1 VFVVY
6 GLIILLEV
14 FAFYITFINVSKVKL
29 KKVSTLL
36 CLAILAVVLVAIP
49 YFSFVY
55 LPVNENIIAIIYHII
70 FVVVMATFA
79 HKRIKIVRLN
89 IFYGVLAKV
98 IFLLARYTVA
108 AMVNFTSGTV
118 IIDAVVANHP
128 LVTLFY
134 SSVIVAICYL
144 ISRYTGIFLQD
155 RLAQFN
161 DTLKRKFASYLLVG
175 ASITCIML
183 VVATFLYYMV
193 AEATLFAVFAVLL
206 SLQFGF
212 LIGAIFSFTDNFK
225 KAEEL
230 RHKDEMLE
238 NLKTYTSAIENMS
251 TDVRKFRHDHINL
264 LVGMKGYIDV
274 DDMDGVRDYFYKYM
288 PVFKKETATL
298 DSRLDILANIKTMGI
313 KSIIS
318 SKLLYAMQLGTE
330 VYIEVPEPI
339 DDIDTKNIVDICRIL
354 GTLIDNA
361 IEATLEL
368 ETATIRFLSMRKDD
382 KIFFIIS
389 NNCKEPPKLF
399 EISKK
404 GFTTKG
410 EGRGTGLDT
419 VATILEKNEN
429 LMLVTKITEN
439 TFIQKLMVLLPKI
452 TEGDRHVE
460 NIYM

>member
-1 VFVVY
+1 MY
-6 GLIILLEV
+6 GLIVLLEV
-14 FAFYITFINVSKVKL
+14 FAFYITFINVSRVKL
-29 KKVSTLL
+29 EIVRTVL
-36 CLAILAVVLVAIP
+36 CLAILAVTLVLVPYLSFLYLAI
-49 YFSFVY
+49 
-55 LPVNENIIAIIYHII
+55 NENIIGIIYHII
-70 FVVVMATFA
+70 FVVVMAMFT
-79 HKRIKIVRLN
+79 HKNIQIIRLN

-108 AMVNFTSGTV
+108 AMVNFTFAIITIDNV
-118 IIDAVVANHP
+118 IAFHP
-128 LVTLFY
+128 FVTLSY
-134 SSVIVAICYL
+134 STVIVAICYL
-144 ISRYTGIFLQD
+144 ISKYTGKFLQA
-155 RLAQFN
+155 RLVQF
-161 DTLKRKFASYLLVG
+161 DDVLKRKFASYLLVG
-175 ASITCIML
+175 ASITCVML
-183 VVATFLYYMV
+183 VVATFLYYIV
-193 AEATLFAVFAVLL
+193 AEATLFAVYAILL

-230 RHKDEMLE
+230 RHKDEMLA

-274 DDMDGVRDYFYKYM
+274 DDMDGVREYFYKYM

-318 SKLLYAMQLGTE
+318 SKLLYAIQLGTE

-339 DDIDTKNIVDICRIL
+339 DDIDTNHIVDICRIL

-368 ETATIRFLSMRKDD
+368 ETATIRFLSMRKDN

-389 NNCKEPPKLF
+389 NNCKKPPKLF
-399 EISKK
+399 EISQK

-429 LMLVTKITEN
+429 LLLVTKINED
-439 TFIQKLMVLLPKI
+439 TFIQKLMVLLPKN
-452 TEGDRHVE
+452 EGDRHAE
-460 NIYM
+460 NIYL